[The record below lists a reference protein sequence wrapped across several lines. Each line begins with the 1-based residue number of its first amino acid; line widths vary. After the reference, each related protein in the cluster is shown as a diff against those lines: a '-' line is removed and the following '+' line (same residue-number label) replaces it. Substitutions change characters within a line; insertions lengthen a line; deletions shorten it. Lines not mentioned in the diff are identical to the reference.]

1 VFTHPARRA
10 LWAGQELDSVVRPA
24 DLLECGLS
32 PAEIRAQLAARRW
45 QRVGRSVVLHNS
57 TLRTEDRLQ
66 VALSNCGPRSV
77 LTAFTA
83 VAELGLT
90 GWEDEAV
97 HVLVPGGTH
106 VRHPPGVTLRVHFTG
121 NWAAEQRLL
130 ARPIHA
136 AAPALLR
143 AAATFRSPRPACGI
157 LAAGVQQQLVSAQQL
172 TQALTSSLRI
182 RHHAALLCAVRDIG
196 QGADALSEIDF
207 ARLCR
212 RYRLPLP
219 ARQAVRTEPSG
230 RRRYLDALW
239 VRQDGRTVAAEV
251 DGAVH
256 LVARRWWDDQLRQN
270 ELSLAGA
277 LVLRFPSVVV
287 RTEPRLV
294 ADQLRRA
301 LLLPAP

>member
-1 VFTHPARRA
+1 MVTEPARRA
-10 LWAGQELDSVVRPA
+10 LRAGRELDNVVRPA
-24 DLLECGLS
+24 ELWGAGFS
-32 PAEIRAQLAARRW
+32 TAQIRAQVDARRW

-57 TLRTEDRLQ
+57 TLSAEDRWQ
-66 VALSNCGPRSV
+66 VTLSNCGPRAV

-106 VRHPPGVTLRVHFTG
+106 VTNPSGALLRVHFTG
-121 NWAAEQRLL
+121 NWAREQRLL

-157 LAAGVQQQLVSAQQL
+157 LAAGVQQQLVSTEQL
-172 TQALTSSLRI
+172 AHALTNSGRI
-182 RHHAALLCAVRDIG
+182 RHRAALLSAVRDIS

-212 RYRLPLP
+212 RYRLPP
-219 ARQAVRTEPSG
+219 PERQAVRVEPSG

-239 VRQDGRTVAAEV
+239 VRVDGRTVAAEV

-270 ELSLAGA
+270 ELSLGGA
-277 LVLRFPSVVV
+277 MVLRFPSVVV
-287 RTEPRLV
+287 RTEPGLV

-301 LLLPAP
+301 LLLPAR